1 MQFDRTYLVDNGSL
15 RPASYLNLKHWAA
28 ALSTASGREVLPV
41 SLLHSSRI
49 DPQALGGEQALVWE
63 RQLKTDWNAGARSFC
78 ILPFFIGP
86 TAAVLEYMPERI
98 VALREKLGDFQI
110 AHGPFLGVDPE
121 APADD
126 LIQIVA
132 NNIRNGISEHKLK
145 QPNVVLVDHG
155 SPQPAVAR
163 MRDRI
168 AEILQIKLQQE
179 IASLRPAS
187 MERREGKRYAFNEPL
202 LETVLSEE
210 GWNSGEI
217 LVALLFLSPGRH
229 AGPGGDIAEICANAE
244 QSQPN
249 LKTYMSPLIG
259 DHPDLL
265 ELLRNR
271 LAAAE
276 ENPVWF

>member
-1 MQFDRTYLVDNGSL
+1 MQFDRIYLVDNGSL
-15 RPASYLNLKHWAA
+15 RPASYLNLKHWASE
-28 ALSTASGREVLPV
+28 LSRVSGREVLPV

-63 RQLKTDWNAGARSFC
+63 RQLKADWNAGARSFC
-78 ILPFFIGP
+78 VLPFFIGP
-86 TAAVLEYMPERI
+86 TAAVLDYMPERLA
-98 VALREKLGDFQI
+98 ALREKLGDIQI

-121 APADD
+121 SPADD
-126 LIQIVA
+126 LIQVVTE
-132 NNIRNGISEHKLK
+132 NIREGIAEHQLTH
-145 QPNVVLVDHG
+145 PRVVLVDHG

-168 AEILQIKLQQE
+168 AEILQTKLQKE
-179 IASLRPAS
+179 ATGLRPAS

-229 AGPGGDIAEICANAE
+229 AGPGGDIAEICENAKN
-244 QSQPN
+244 SQTG

-259 DHPDLL
+259 DNPNLL
-265 ELLRNR
+265 GLLQKR
-271 LAAAE
+271 LVAAE
-276 ENPVWF
+276 ENPSWF